1 MGKLFG
7 ETDAISYDYLKSRLV
22 RMLLGANG
30 DARFH
35 NEANNGKVN
44 YLHFAAHYRGNVL
57 RLLSSLCRSRFPS
70 YRVSSAHRVNSAV
83 NTIGIP
89 LANGLMQDHGTLIQR
104 LRLFCSVV
112 CFG

>member
-1 MGKLFG
+1 
-7 ETDAISYDYLKSRLV
+7 
-22 RMLLGANG
+22 MLLGAKG

-57 RLLSSLCRSRFPS
+57 RLLSSLCWLQFPS
-70 YRVSSAHRVNSAV
+70 HRVSSAHRVNSTV
-83 NTIGIP
+83 NTIGRRAVLM